1 MTPSEADLAGRVVE
15 RLHRVQ
21 DLLASVCDDPGGHGH
36 ESVNASIAVEVADDG
51 RLVRLVRLSLS
62 PLCMTGCTAGQLEDV
77 INAAVVAAMGA
88 AIH

>member
-21 DLLASVCDDPGGHGH
+21 DLLAAVCDDPGGHGH
-36 ESVNASIAVEVADDG
+36 ESVNASIAAEVADDG
-51 RLVRLVRLSLS
+51 RLVRLSLS
-62 PLCMTGCTAGQLEDV
+62 PLCMTGCTAGQLENV